1 MEAQTTGNKMHP
13 VLWIAAIAVI
23 LLSAAGI
30 GAIFGDLSHY
40 RTPDYHRIRLP
51 GHSGRLLE
59 RRNAESHGNRK
70 RGVPAELGDLRRY
83 AV

>member
-30 GAIFGDLSHY
+30 GAILAG
-40 RTPDYHRIRLP
+40 LP
-51 GHSGRLLE
+51 
-59 RRNAESHGNRK
+59 
-70 RGVPAELGDLRRY
+70 
-83 AV
+83 